1 MSQPDRASDQLKQ
14 YLAQLSPQVRG
25 RLLGELERLLESGEP
40 IPRTEELIAS
50 LRAEFPNATER
61 RGDAAR
67 LFFKPLE
74 PVLVDGAPER
84 ANSGQIARGS
94 LLPIWTLLSS
104 DLLSTMAR
112 EYVTNVG
119 KVSNSPREAEKFA
132 IGFQKKALGY
142 LDGTMRSDDG
152 RAMVRATLSM
162 YTSSPAVFDDLA
174 KMFMVFRAG
183 ESLAKFAGSLAPKIA
198 KLDGAALT
206 KVLDQ
211 LKALKAKNAD
221 AIPFALTIVMRRLAM
236 PWQLLHLATKMVDSK
251 APAAIAGAPYAL
263 AVSMVIDQISERR
276 LLLAMAM
283 RSNRVLVAKGILK
296 EIYAIEAALKAQI
309 ELGDSDWG
317 KRLREEMEAVAAEL
331 DAEVERSRTNIGN
344 LSHVLIGLR
353 PGASLKERLALA
365 VEKGRSVIE
374 GLLPAQH

>member
-1 MSQPDRASDQLKQ
+1 
-14 YLAQLSPQVRG
+14 
-25 RLLGELERLLESGEP
+25 
-40 IPRTEELIAS
+40 
-50 LRAEFPNATER
+50 
-61 RGDAAR
+61 
-67 LFFKPLE
+67 
-74 PVLVDGAPER
+74 
-84 ANSGQIARGS
+84 
-94 LLPIWTLLSS
+94 
-104 DLLSTMAR
+104 MAR

-119 KVSNSPREAEKFA
+119 KVPNSPREAEKLA

-152 RAMVRATLSM
+152 RNMVRATLSM

-183 ESLAKFAGSLAPKIA
+183 ESLGKFAESLEPKIA
-198 KLDGAALT
+198 KLEGKALT

-251 APAAIAGAPYAL
+251 APAAIAAAPYAL

-296 EIYAIEAALKAQI
+296 EIYAIEAALKGQI

-317 KRLREEMEAVAAEL
+317 KRLREEMESVAVEL
-331 DAEVERSRTNIGN
+331 DAEVERSRTNLGS

-353 PGASLKERLALA
+353 PGASLKERLAQA

>member
-14 YLAQLSPQVRG
+14 YLAQLTPQVRG
-25 RLLGELERLLESGEP
+25 RLLGELERLLELGEP

-50 LRAEFPNATER
+50 LRAEFPDASER
-61 RGDAAR
+61 RGDAPR

-94 LLPIWTLLSS
+94 LLPIWTLLST

-112 EYVTNVG
+112 EYVTDVG
-119 KVSNSPREAEKFA
+119 KVLNSPREAEKLA

-152 RAMVRATLSM
+152 RAMVRATLGM
-162 YTSSPAVFDDLA
+162 YTSSLAVFDDLA
-174 KMFMVFRAG
+174 KMFKVFRAG
-183 ESLAKFAGSLAPKIA
+183 ESLAKFAEGLAPKIA

-236 PWQLLHLATKMVDSK
+236 PWQLLHLATKMVDGK
-251 APAAIAGAPYAL
+251 APAAIAAAPYAL

-296 EIYAIEAALKAQI
+296 EIYAIEAALKGQI

-317 KRLREEMEAVAAEL
+317 KRLREEMKAVAVEL
-331 DAEVERSRTNIGN
+331 DAEVERSRTNLGG

-353 PGASLKERLALA
+353 PGASLKERLAQA
-365 VEKGRSVIE
+365 VEKGRNVIE